1 MKRYNYKTNIL
12 YKLNLVILITMFSC
26 KTDFLDEK
34 PNSSIVVPQNLADI
48 AAFLDNTSEVNKT
61 GGLGQMGA
69 DEYDFVDYAAWQST
83 FTAMERNSF
92 IWANDIYEGYSPVQD
107 WAAPFW
113 SVYYANNAL
122 ESLKN
127 LDLPESTEANNVK
140 GWALFVR
147 AYAYHDLVRNFCLA
161 YDSKTAETD
170 LGLPIRLEP
179 RVDQLQPRSNLK
191 KTYEQI
197 IIDLQNSATLLASN
211 FQETNR
217 NRPSK
222 TAAYA
227 LLARVYLMMNDFE
240 NAETN
245 TDKALSLYNK
255 LIDYNTISTSDPI
268 PFKRDND
275 ETIFSASQ
283 FGVHGITFTDR
294 GNTATIINPLIINS
308 YRKNDL
314 RLLVYF
320 ERKDNGRYSKKVG
333 YNGNGVDPFHGLA
346 VDELY
351 LIKAE
356 CLARKGENVLSLK
369 WLNDLLIKRFKN
381 TEVFVPVTAHSTDEL
396 LDIILNE
403 RIKELIWRGI
413 RWSDIKRLNKIGKEI
428 VLKRILNG
436 KEYILPPNDVRY
448 AFPIPEEEIS
458 LSKVEQNPR

>member
-1 MKRYNYKTNIL
+1 ML
-12 YKLNLVILITMFSC
+12 LTMFSC

-34 PNSSIVVPQNLADI
+34 PNSGIVVPQNLADI
-48 AAFLDNTSEVNKT
+48 EAFLDNTSEVNKT

-69 DEYDFVDYAAWQST
+69 DEYEFVDYVAWQST
-83 FTAMERNSF
+83 YSSTERNSY
-92 IWANDIYEGYSPVQD
+92 IWAKDIYEGYSPIQD
-107 WAAPFW
+107 WAVPFW

-127 LDLPESTEANNVK
+127 LNLPESSEANNIK

-161 YDSKTAETD
+161 YDPKTAETD

-197 IIDLQNSATLLASN
+197 IIDLQNSANLLASN
-211 FQETNR
+211 FQDTNR

-222 TAAYA
+222 AAAYA
-227 LLARVYLMMNDFE
+227 LLARVYLMMNDFK

-245 TDKALSLYNK
+245 ADQALSLYNK
-255 LIDYNTISTSDPI
+255 LIDYNTISTTDPI

-275 ETIFSASQ
+275 ETIFNASQ
-283 FGVHGITFTDR
+283 FLLHGITMNNIL
-294 GNTATIINPLIINS
+294 NTAVFVNPQLIKLYNV
-308 YRKNDL
+308 NDL
-314 RLLVYF
+314 RLSTYF
-320 ERKDNGRYSKKVG
+320 TKNINGNYTKKVG
-333 YNGNGVDPFHGLA
+333 YNGAGAYPFHGLS

-356 CLARKGENVLSLK
+356 CLARKEEKEMAQK
-369 WLNDLLIKRFKN
+369 WLNDLLIKRFIN
-381 TEVFVPVTAHSTDEL
+381 TEPYIPVTSNTTDEL
-396 LDIILNE
+396 VDIILNE

-428 VLKRILNG
+428 ILKRILNG
-436 KEYILPPNDVRY
+436 KEYILLPNDVRY
-448 AFPIPEEEIS
+448 AFPIPQEEIS
-458 LSKVEQNPR
+458 LSKIEQNPR